1 MINSFIY
8 KEGVSYCNES
18 LTEIKWE
25 LHLVEGVRVE
35 TRALWKGGF
44 HLTPQLVV
52 RV

>member
-8 KEGVSYCNES
+8 EEGVSYCNES

-35 TRALWKGGF
+35 MRALWKGGF
-44 HLTPQLVV
+44 HLTPKLVV
-52 RV
+52 